1 MGNEIGSI
9 SRLGISALA
18 TTTPA
23 IESENLIALRNLLA
37 ENRLKGNKE
46 GHEDDITRE
55 ILLDMLT
62 NIKVFFTIDSTIMSY

>member
-23 IESENLIALRNLLA
+23 IESENLIVLRNLLA
-37 ENRLKGNKE
+37 ETKPEGNKE

-62 NIKVFFTIDSTIMSY
+62 NIKVLFTIYSTMTSY